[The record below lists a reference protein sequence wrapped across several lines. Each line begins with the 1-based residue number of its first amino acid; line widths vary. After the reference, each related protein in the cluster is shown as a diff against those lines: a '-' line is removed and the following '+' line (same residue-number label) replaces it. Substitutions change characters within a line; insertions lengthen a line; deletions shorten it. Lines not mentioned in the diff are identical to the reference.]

1 MYIGEYEVY
10 LGVNKVYIGKHKAHR
25 RFIANEQPREDVRL
39 RGGSLIEPCAIVP
52 GAERISNRCNI
63 EYNLRQK

>member
-39 RGGSLIEPCAIVP
+39 RGGSLIEPYAIVP

-63 EYNLRQK
+63 EYNLRQQ